1 MKTILTI
8 LITAIASTG
17 VAACIVDNSALHI
30 VYVGLSTALLTA
42 TAVGGVVQ
50 HFRQESV
57 DFREVY
63 REKSRMQKE
72 KINTLEEQVIQLQ
85 KEIYATKQPTAQSEA
100 ESRVS
105 VVWEQAS

>member
-8 LITAIASTG
+8 GITLLAVTG
-17 VAACIVDNSALHI
+17 VVAGFVDNSTLHM

-42 TAVGGVVQ
+42 TAVGGIVQ

-63 REKSRMQKE
+63 REKSRMQRE
-72 KINTLEEQVIQLQ
+72 KINSLEEQIIQLQ
-85 KEIYATKQPTAQSEA
+85 KEIYATKPTAQSEA

-105 VVWEQAS
+105 VVWEQAG